1 MYSVYAGNTC
11 IYDDT
16 SNDKSLRLIAPTL
29 ELADSAAGSFKMTV
43 PVTNAGYNLIE
54 RLKTYITVM
63 KDGEEMWEG
72 RVIDESIDF
81 WKNRTLTCEGELA
94 YLNDSTQPPAEYHDL
109 TVRGFLET
117 LIQIHNSKVSEERRF
132 TVGAVTVTDPNDSL
146 YRYTN
151 YEKTIEC
158 INDKLV
164 SRLGGHL
171 VVRKENGVRYLD
183 YLADKLSTNTQTIE
197 FGTNLL
203 DYTASFDMTEYA
215 TVVVPLGERLEES
228 PIAALEAYTT
238 VASVNDGSIYVQ
250 NEEAVSSY
258 GWIEKVVHF
267 DRVTQPSNLL
277 RKAQQYLSDLQF
289 DNMILEVKAVDLH
302 YMNPEIEGV
311 KLSDQIRV
319 ISQPHGLN
327 KVFPVMKLSIP
338 LDQPE
343 NTLFTLG
350 TKIQTSLTAEN
361 NKVNSEI
368 KQRIEEMPTKQSVL
382 DEARD
387 NATEIM
393 DLISNG
399 YITITHGQNG
409 SEELYIS
416 DTQDLTQATRWWR
429 WNVNGLAYY
438 NTNMGSTSPVLAMT
452 MDGSIVADRITT
464 GTLRADLLDAVR
476 IKASTFIVENES
488 DPSQQGETLETV
500 FQRFSVSDQEL
511 SSEIGG
517 LTQIAVKSVQVYYAL
532 GDSQT
537 TAPSDDDNWSTT
549 APEWQSDKYMWQK
562 TLTVFADDTQE
573 HPHKV
578 WSAATCIQ
586 GAKGES
592 GNNGYNTAIVYLYKR
607 SATPVTTIDWSGTLT
622 YYFTTHSL
630 NSIPTGWYDSI
641 PSGDDPLYVTAATA
655 YSNTGSDAIAS
666 TDWSAPIKMVENGT
680 DGAPGAPGTPGT
692 PGTPG
697 YNSATAF
704 LYQRSASV
712 PAKPTVDSSYTFSNG
727 ELFSFKSDINV
738 SDLVQGQWSYSTPD
752 SRLTRARTKELIY
765 VKTGTVLTYTVSAY
779 DVFFGVLETPTSSA
793 YVWAPGWRT
802 ASGTLT
808 VWQDGWMTFV
818 IRDHTNTSANVTP
831 SAWDGTVSIDRTD
844 WVQKIPTTDGNPCYV
859 IQATAS
865 STDATDSIASTEWSN
880 PVILVEDGVNGNP
893 GRGISRVIP
902 EYYLS
907 TSATS
912 RVGGSWSTTS
922 PTWVSGKYIWTRSHV
937 YYDDGTESSTAELDA
952 STVLDTQANQ
962 FGQNYTSIKQTV
974 DSIRLSAAS
983 GGTPVGT
990 YSGVSETSTLKKFVQ
1005 QGGANG
1011 YYVSTN
1017 EGINSSLSYGK
1028 LTFNFSTTTTVTL
1041 KCISYGENNYDY
1053 GIISTIDASLTQ
1065 TNTAD
1070 TTNVF
1075 HSFKGESSAVP
1086 QELSMTIPNGSH
1098 FITFKY
1104 IKDSSTNSYDDV
1116 FKIKAYIGDGDPA
1129 SSVIQLTGNGIQAS
1143 SASIDLSGTVTFSDL
1158 AGEGSTQI
1166 NGANIMT
1173 GTISADA
1180 IHVNDVYY
1188 GTDYK
1193 VLTSSIDTSTSSGN
1207 SDLRVKLGISNNSK
1221 PSDVSSTEIYGYRT
1235 VFYDDIIGQDNNA
1248 KLEIQCDAMK
1258 IVPGESGDWYLGDS
1272 YAPFRRLYLS
1282 SNPTVYLHY
1291 DSSTEELLLRVG
1303 SREYTVFQV

>member
-1 MYSVYAGNTC
+1 MYSVYAGSTC

-54 RLKTYITVM
+54 RLKTYITVK

-171 VVRKENGVRYLD
+171 IVRKENGVRYLD
-183 YLADKLSTNTQTIE
+183 YLADKLSTSTQIIE

-215 TVVVPLGERLEES
+215 TVLVPLGERLEES
-228 PIAALEAYTT
+228 PISALEAYTT

-250 NEEAVSSY
+250 NEEAVASY

-267 DRVTQPSNLL
+267 DSVKQPANLL

-368 KQRIEEMPTKQSVL
+368 KQRIEAMPTKQSVL

-399 YITITHGQNG
+399 YITITHGPNG
-409 SEELYIS
+409 SEKLYIS
-416 DTQDLTQATRWWR
+416 DTQDLTQATRWWL

-438 NTNMGSTSPVLAMT
+438 NTNMGGASPVLAMT

-476 IKASTFIVENES
+476 IKASTFILENES
-488 DPSQQGETLETV
+488 DPTEPGETLESR
-500 FQRFSVSDQEL
+500 FQRFDLSDQQL
-511 SSEIGG
+511 SSQIGG
-517 LTQIAVKSVQVYYAL
+517 LTQVAVKKVEVYYAL

-537 TAPSDDDNWSTT
+537 QAPGDSANWSTT
-549 APEWQSDKYMWQK
+549 APAWESGKYMWQK
-562 TLTVFADDTQE
+562 TLTIFADDVVDQQGQHSHAT
-573 HPHKV
+573 

-586 GAKGES
+586 GAKGDEGDTGVGITS
-592 GNNGYNTAIVYLYKR
+592 VVPEYCLHTSSTQAP
-607 SATPVTTIDWSGTLT
+607 T
-622 YYFTTHSL
+622 
-630 NSIPTGWYDSI
+630 TGW
-641 PSGDDPLYVTAATA
+641 TT
-655 YSNTGSDAIAS
+655 TC
-666 TDWSAPIKMVENGT
+666 
-680 DGAPGAPGTPGT
+680 
-692 PGTPG
+692 
-697 YNSATAF
+697 
-704 LYQRSASV
+704 
-712 PAKPTVDSSYTFSNG
+712 PA
-727 ELFSFKSDINV
+727 
-738 SDLVQGQWSYSTPD
+738 
-752 SRLTRARTKELIY
+752 
-765 VKTGTVLTYTVSAY
+765 
-779 DVFFGVLETPTSSA
+779 
-793 YVWAPGWRT
+793 
-802 ASGTLT
+802 
-808 VWQDGWMTFV
+808 
-818 IRDHTNTSANVTP
+818 
-831 SAWDGTVSIDRTD
+831 
-844 WVQKIPTTDGNPCYV
+844 
-859 IQATAS
+859 
-865 STDATDSIASTEWSN
+865 
-880 PVILVEDGVNGNP
+880 
-893 GRGISRVIP
+893 
-902 EYYLS
+902 
-907 TSATS
+907 
-912 RVGGSWSTTS
+912 
-922 PTWVSGKYIWTRSHV
+922 WVSGKYIWTRSHV
-937 YYDDGTESSTAELDA
+937 YYDNNTDST
-952 STVLDTQANQ
+952 TTPVLDNAVNGL
-962 FGQNYTSIKQTV
+962 GQSYTEIKQDMQSISLTATSGSVEVGTLSSESYASGVYRFSKTSDGYYTSSNT
-974 DSIRLSAAS
+974 
-983 GGTPVGT
+983 
-990 YSGVSETSTLKKFVQ
+990 
-1005 QGGANG
+1005 
-1011 YYVSTN
+1011 
-1017 EGINSSLSYGK
+1017 GIDNSVCYGK
-1028 LTFNFSTTTTVTL
+1028 LTFNFSVATGITL
-1041 KCISYGENNYDY
+1041 ECISNGESNYDF
-1053 GIISTIDASLTQ
+1053 GIISKVDQ
-1065 TNTAD
+1065 TLAQTSSED
-1070 TTNVF
+1070 TSTDVVF
-1075 HSFKGESSAVP
+1075 HSFKGEASANP
-1086 QELSMTIPNGSH
+1086 QYLAMDIPSGSH

-1104 IKDSSTNSYDDV
+1104 KKDSSTSSGTDM
-1116 FKIKAYIGDGDPA
+1116 FKMKTYTGPGEKSSRITLSGNGINA
-1129 SSVIQLTGNGIQAS
+1129 SSVDIHLDGM
-1143 SASIDLSGTVTFSDL
+1143 VTFSDL
-1158 AGEGSTQI
+1158 AGTGTTVI
-1166 NGANIMT
+1166 NGANIET

-1180 IHVNDVYY
+1180 IDVSNLHIDTVYI
-1188 GTDYK
+1188 DYDNMEYPI
-1193 VLTSSIDTSTSSGN
+1193 LSSSISTTGGGDTIMTIDVGWNENVSRFDETAINIYANTIDMSEPVQKQHGVTVMPSTRGSVVRPYPN
-1207 SDLRVKLGISNNSK
+1207 
-1221 PSDVSSTEIYGYRT
+1221 
-1235 VFYDDIIGQDNNA
+1235 
-1248 KLEIQCDAMK
+1248 
-1258 IVPGESGDWYLGDS
+1258 GDWYLGDEY
-1272 YAPFRRLYLS
+1272 YAWNRLYLGS
-1282 SNPTVYLHY
+1282 RAYLYY
-1291 DSSTEELLLRVG
+1291 DSSANALVMNINGEDEWVKIF
-1303 SREYTVFQV
+1303 E

>member
-1 MYSVYAGNTC
+1 MYSVYAGSTC

-132 TVGAVTVTDPNDSL
+132 IVGAVTVTDPNDSL

-164 SRLGGHL
+164 NRLGGHL

-183 YLADKLSTNTQTIE
+183 YLADKLSTSTQIIE

-228 PIAALEAYTT
+228 PISALEAYTT

-250 NEEAVSSY
+250 NEEAVASY

-267 DRVTQPSNLL
+267 DRVTQPANLL

-361 NKVNSEI
+361 NKVNSEV
-368 KQRIEEMPTKQSVL
+368 KQRIEAMPTKQSVL

-476 IKASTFIVENES
+476 IKASTFILENES
-488 DPSQQGETLETV
+488 DPTEPGETLQSA
-500 FQRFSVSDQEL
+500 FQRFVLSDQQL
-511 SSEIGG
+511 SSQIGG
-517 LTQIAVKSVQVYYAL
+517 LTQVAVKKVEVYYAL
-532 GDSQT
+532 GNSQT
-537 TAPSDDDNWSTT
+537 QAPGDSANWSTT
-549 APEWQSDKYMWQK
+549 APAWESGKYMWQK
-562 TLTVFADDTQE
+562 TLTIFADDTVAT
-573 HPHKV
+573 PHRS

-586 GAKGES
+586 GAKGEN
-592 GNNGYNTAIVYLYKR
+592 GNNGYNTAVVSLYKR
-607 SATPVTTIDWSGTLT
+607 SETPVTTIDWSGTLT
-622 YYFTTHSL
+622 YYFTGQNAHHL
-630 NSIPTGWYDSI
+630 NSVPTGWSESI

-655 YSNTGSDAIAS
+655 YSNTGSDAIAA
-666 TDWSAPIKMVENGT
+666 TDWSAPIKMAENGS
-680 DGAPGAPGTPGT
+680 DGDPGRS
-692 PGTPG
+692 G
-697 YNSATAF
+697 YNSATVF

-712 PAKPTVDSSYTFSNG
+712 PTNKPSGD
-727 ELFSFKSDINV
+727 
-738 SDLVQGQWSYSTPD
+738 
-752 SRLTRARTKELIY
+752 
-765 VKTGTVLTYTVSAY
+765 LTYTFAT
-779 DVFFGVLETPTSSA
+779 GAL
-793 YVWAPGWRT
+793 
-802 ASGTLT
+802 SGT
-808 VWQDGWMTFV
+808 F
-818 IRDHTNTSANVTP
+818 TP
-831 SAWDGTVSIDRTD
+831 WE
-844 WVQKIPTTDGNPCYV
+844 QKIPTTDGNPCYV
-859 IQATAS
+859 IQATAVS
-865 STDATDSIASTEWSN
+865 VEATDTIPAYEWSE
-880 PVILVEDGVNGNP
+880 IRMLVEDGTDGDDGVGV
-893 GRGISRVIP
+893 SRIVP
-902 EYYLS
+902 EYAIKAH
-907 TSATS
+907 TTPAVAPTT
-912 RVGGSWSTTS
+912 GWSETC
-922 PTWVSGKYIWTRSHV
+922 PAWQEGYDIWTRSHV
-937 YYDDGTESSTAELDA
+937 YYDNGDDTTTTAVLDNAVNGLGQSYTEIKQDMQSISLTA
-952 STVLDTQANQ
+952 STDTTTEEVNVDAGSLVNAQ
-962 FGQNYTSIKQTV
+962 FTPED
-974 DSIRLSAAS
+974 DSKVYQFEKNENRDWI
-983 GGTPVGT
+983 
-990 YSGVSETSTLKKFVQ
+990 
-1005 QGGANG
+1005 
-1011 YYVSTN
+1011 STN
-1017 EGINSSLSYGK
+1017 AGVANSLSYGMV
-1028 LTFNFSTTTTVTL
+1028 LFNFEEETKVIL
-1041 KCISYGENNYDY
+1041 RCECHGEANYDY
-1053 GIISTIDASLTQ
+1053 GIVSNLDVSLTV
-1065 TNTAD
+1065 TRTRD
-1070 TTNVF
+1070 SSGVK
-1075 HSFKGESSAVP
+1075 HSFESETGGTVVDL
-1086 QELSMTIPNGSH
+1086 EYTIPSGAH
-1098 FITFKY
+1098 RITFKY
-1104 IKDSSTNSYDDV
+1104 VKDSSSDGSGDY
-1116 FKIKAYIGDGDPA
+1116 FKVHAYKVTE
-1129 SSVIQLTGNGIQAS
+1129 VITSATSKITLSGNGITAK
-1143 SASIDLSGTVTFSDL
+1143 SANIDLTGYVTFNDL
-1158 AGEGSTQI
+1158 LSEGQTII
-1166 NGANIMT
+1166 NGANIQT
-1173 GTISADA
+1173 GTIEADRVKTKELWYNDHRILYGDSSHSSGAYMDLNNGIRDSTLGDIFINYFATMFRFIDKDSTNDDEAFVIDA
-1180 IHVNDVYY
+1180 INRTLIPGGAGVWW
-1188 GTDYK
+1188 
-1193 VLTSSIDTSTSSGN
+1193 
-1207 SDLRVKLGISNNSK
+1207 LG
-1221 PSDVSSTEIYGYRT
+1221 DR
-1235 VFYDDIIGQDNNA
+1235 DNYLNR
-1248 KLEIQCDAMK
+1248 I
-1258 IVPGESGDWYLGDS
+1258 YLGDRAYIWVDS
-1272 YAPFRRLYLS
+1272 NGDLNYTYGRNTYTLAP
-1282 SNPTVYLHY
+1282 NV
-1291 DSSTEELLLRVG
+1291 
-1303 SREYTVFQV
+1303 